1 MLIVKTTSPSFLRQP
16 EYHTKCNC
24 GALNLLTVRT
34 QLESR
39 PRTISNV
46 GFVHRSQSI
55 HHNYKHPQLITN
67 SLSSPLEQ
75 FSCAIQDLRLSS
87 INNSTHE
94 IFDDTNQLDNR
105 FNNKGIL
112 STLVSTDESDNTN
125 TFKENTINEEKE
137 VNFKKL
143 N

>member
-46 GFVHRSQSI
+46 GFEHRSQSI

-87 INNSTHE
+87 INNSNQE
-94 IFDDTNQLDNR
+94 IFDDQLDNH
-105 FNNKGIL
+105 FNNKGVL
-112 STLVSTDESDNTN
+112 STLVSRDESDNTN
-125 TFKENTINEEKE
+125 TLEENTINEEKE
-137 VNFKKL
+137 VNLF
-143 N
+143 